1 MHTVVTGASNQI
13 GYFLLP
19 QLAQQHSV
27 TAISRQ
33 MPAAHVIQDQNI
45 QWIQQDLQTEPLT
58 ISQPFILLHLAPIW
72 LLPHLLQA
80 LPQQHQLQH
89 VIVFSS
95 TSRFTKTHSPDE
107 REQKVVKDLT
117 EAETAIMQQCEQR
130 QIPWTILRPTLV
142 YGCGLDKNV
151 AFITQFIKRFGFFP
165 IVGQGQGLRQ
175 PVHAEDLAQ
184 ACVNIL
190 QNPVTYNKAYNLSG
204 GETLTYR
211 QMVMRIFQQQHQP
224 IRIIPI
230 PSRLFKLALKLINW
244 LPMFKHVSPTMID
257 RMNQDLCFEH
267 QNAQQD
273 FNYQPRPF
281 LPKNN
286 GKPA

>member
-19 QLAQQHSV
+19 HLAQQYSI

-33 MPAAHVIQDQNI
+33 SPASHVIENQHI
-45 QWIQQDLQTEPLT
+45 HWIQQDLRTEPLN
-58 ISQPFILLHLAPIW
+58 ISQSFILLHLAPIW
-72 LLPHLLQA
+72 LLPDLLQA
-80 LPQQHQLQH
+80 LPQPHQLQR

-95 TSRFTKTHSPDE
+95 TSRFTKTDSSDE
-107 REQKVVKDLT
+107 QEQHVVQDLT
-117 EAETAIMQQCEQR
+117 QAEQAIMQQCEQL

-151 AFITQFIKRFGFFP
+151 AFIAQFIKRFGFFP

-175 PVHAEDLAQ
+175 PIHAEDLAQ
-184 ACVNIL
+184 ACVDIL

-204 GETLTYR
+204 GETLTYQ
-211 QMVMRIFQQQHQP
+211 QMVARIFQQQNKP

-230 PSRLFKLALKLINW
+230 PSRLFKFALSLLNW
-244 LPMFKHVSPTMID
+244 LPMFKHISPAMID

-267 QNAQQD
+267 QAAQKD
-273 FNYQPRPF
+273 FNYKPRSFSP
-281 LPKNN
+281 
-286 GKPA
+286 